1 MSLFSMTLTF
11 FLILDSVGHIADFND
26 FLQNVSKRRQRFILF
41 REMAFALGLLVLFH
55 YFGVYLINGLQVS
68 PGTIR
73 ISGGLVLFLIAIKMV
88 FPTET
93 RPYKTP
99 VGEPFIVPMA
109 IPMIAGPSILAVVM
123 FYASTETRSY
133 EVLSAILLAWL
144 ASVSLLWVCW
154 EFRHKINLKVLSA
167 LERLMGLLLTML
179 AVEMFL
185 KGLRIFL
192 WKQSL

>member
-1 MSLFSMTLTF
+1 MALAF
-11 FLILDSVGHIADFND
+11 FLILDSIGHIADFND
-26 FLQNVSKRRQRFILF
+26 LLKNVSKGRQRFILF
-41 REMAFALGLLVLFH
+41 REMSIALGLLILFH
-55 YFGVYLINGLQVS
+55 YFGAYLIHGLQVT

-73 ISGGLVLFLIAIKMV
+73 ISGGLVLFLISIKMV
-88 FPTET
+88 FPSTKRDLQAT
-93 RPYKTP
+93 S
-99 VGEPFIVPMA
+99 GEPFIVPMA

-133 EVLSAILLAWL
+133 EVLSAILIAWGF
-144 ASVSLLWVCW
+144 SVLVLWICW
-154 EFRHKINLKVLSA
+154 EWRYKINPKALSA

>member
-1 MSLFSMTLTF
+1 MALAF
-11 FLILDSVGHIADFND
+11 FLILDSIGHIADFND
-26 FLQNVSKRRQRFILF
+26 FLKNVSKKRQRFILF
-41 REMAFALGLLVLFH
+41 REMSIALGLLILFH

-93 RPYKTP
+93 RSYKAP
-99 VGEPFIVPMA
+99 RGEPFIVPMA

-123 FYASTETRSY
+123 FYASTETRSN
-133 EVLSAILLAWL
+133 EVLSAILLAWV
-144 ASVSLLWVCW
+144 ASVLVLWVCW
-154 EFRHKINLKVLSA
+154 ELRDKMNLKVLSA

>member
-1 MSLFSMTLTF
+1 MALAF

-26 FLQNVSKRRQRFILF
+26 FLKDVSPGRQRFILF
-41 REMAFALGLLVLFH
+41 REMSIALGLLILFH
-55 YFGVYLINGLQVS
+55 YFGAYLIHGLQVS

-88 FPTET
+88 FPSET
-93 RPYKTP
+93 RPYKKP
-99 VGEPFIVPMA
+99 IGEPFMVPMA

-123 FYASTETRSY
+123 FYASTETRSN

-144 ASVSLLWVCW
+144 ASVFVLWFCW
-154 EFRHKINLKVLSA
+154 ELRHKINLKVLIA

-192 WKQSL
+192 WK